1 MIGKTIKFLT
11 KVILWAV
18 FLALI
23 IPVVYFAVRMGKPMD
38 RSEYKGLT
46 YYQYLEWHHLEQEK
60 SGKAYGAA
68 HPTPPEGY
76 DIDVGKACTANALVF
91 GHVGLFLSQG
101 PALILDSI
109 LLDRPFDTSHFLS
122 DWWANF
128 EREHLVIMRGNSSGH
143 PICRIPDEIPDDY
156 ALSVGAHLPKEEVVQ

>member
-1 MIGKTIKFLT
+1 MARKIIKFLA
-11 KVILWAV
+11 KVVLWAV

-38 RSEYKGLT
+38 RPEYKGLT

-60 SGKAYGAA
+60 SGKAYRAA

-91 GHVGLFLSQG
+91 GHVGLFFSQG

-109 LLDRPFDTSHFLS
+109 LLNRPFGMSHFLS
-122 DWWANF
+122 NWWVNF

-143 PICRIPDEIPDDY
+143 AICRIPDVISDEY
-156 ALSVGAHLPKEEVVQ
+156 ALSVGAQLPEEESVQ